1 MRRSIWLS
9 APATTVVATLLT
21 FTIVGQ
27 THAGAGTCRVHNE
40 RTGEGS
46 AGSGA
51 NLQEAIDDAERGD
64 TLAVRGRC
72 VGTFSLPVRLELRG
86 PPASAGVSATLDAAD
101 QGHVI
106 ATDEGGRLTNLLV
119 EGGMAQRGGGIFMTG
134 GRLVLAGSTTVRRNV
149 AESGGGAYLG
159 DGRLLLTGRSSIRGN
174 VADNGG
180 GVFATTVDAGAY
192 LTAGGTSRIR
202 GNRARSDGG
211 GIYGSIA
218 VIRITGRASVR
229 GNAAERFGGGIA
241 DYDGSSEFRAHA
253 SVVYNRAGRRGG
265 GLIGFF
271 ANGRVCSAHVRLSPN
286 DPDDAPDLVVQ
297 DC

>member
-9 APATTVVATLLT
+9 ATTTVVATLLT
-21 FTIVGQ
+21 LTIVGQ
-27 THAGAGTCRVHNE
+27 AHAGAGTCRVHNE
-40 RTGEGS
+40 RTGEDTT
-46 AGSGA
+46 GSGA
-51 NLQEAIDDAERGD
+51 NLQSAIDDADRGD
-64 TLAVRGRC
+64 ILEVRGRC
-72 VGTFSLPVRLELRG
+72 VGTLTLPVRLELRG
-86 PPASAGVSATLDAAD
+86 PPTSAAASATLDAAD
-101 QGHVI
+101 KGHVI
-106 ATDEGGRLTNLLV
+106 ATDVGGRLTNLMI

-149 AESGGGAYLG
+149 AESGGGAYLR

-180 GVFATTVDAGAY
+180 GVFAATVEAGAY

-202 GNRARSDGG
+202 GNRARNDGG

-218 VIRITGRASVR
+218 VLRIKGRASVR

-241 DYDGSSEFRAHA
+241 DYDGFSEFRAHA
-253 SVVYNRAGRRGG
+253 SVVHNVAGRRGG
-265 GLIGFF
+265 GLMGFF

-286 DPDDAPDLVVQ
+286 DPDDAPDFVVQ